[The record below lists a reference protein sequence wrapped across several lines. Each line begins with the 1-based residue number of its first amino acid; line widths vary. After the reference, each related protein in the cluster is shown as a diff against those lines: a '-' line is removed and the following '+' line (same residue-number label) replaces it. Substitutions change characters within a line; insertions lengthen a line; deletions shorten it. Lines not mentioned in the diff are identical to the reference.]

1 MTTPRD
7 DDALRWE
14 GDDDPTLQVRRSAG
28 SDATDSSPTAGD
40 SVAAGSSDSPDAATG
55 PGATD
60 TATTD
65 SVPTDSDPLALP
77 DGYTAVGKGADE
89 VGRIREDG
97 TVVMPGDR
105 AAMGNATLVTLGI
118 LGGIYV
124 LYTIGWIVAG
134 ERLRVVA
141 RLLVAEWA
149 YQPAFWC
156 ALFAPLLW
164 FATTYVATRDSATW
178 VRMSWLVAGV
188 LLLVPWPFVMVGA
201 VGR

>member
-28 SDATDSSPTAGD
+28 SDATDSPPTLGTD
-40 SVAAGSSDSPDAATG
+40 SVAVGSDAAA
-55 PGATD
+55 GAAATEP
-60 TATTD
+60 TATHTAT
-65 SVPTDSDPLALP
+65 TDSDPLALP
-77 DGYTAVGKGADE
+77 DGYTAVGKGAEE
-89 VGRIREDG
+89 VGRIEKDG

-118 LGGIYV
+118 LGGVYV

-156 ALFAPLLW
+156 ALLAPLLW